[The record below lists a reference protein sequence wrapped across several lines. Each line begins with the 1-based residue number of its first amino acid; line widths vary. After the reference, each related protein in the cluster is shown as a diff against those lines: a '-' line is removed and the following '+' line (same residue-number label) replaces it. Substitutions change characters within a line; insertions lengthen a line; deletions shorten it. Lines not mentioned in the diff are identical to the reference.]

1 MQLDSISEVSFE
13 SLLRL
18 EATAESSVKEAK
30 GFKYQFCKGSNAGP
44 GWEVTNGAI
53 LMTET

>member
-53 LMTET
+53 LTTEP